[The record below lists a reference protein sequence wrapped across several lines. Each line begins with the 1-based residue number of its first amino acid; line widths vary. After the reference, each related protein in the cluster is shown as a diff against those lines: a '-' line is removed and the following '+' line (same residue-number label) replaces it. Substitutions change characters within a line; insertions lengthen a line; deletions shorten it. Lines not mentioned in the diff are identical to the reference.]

1 LSANGRNNY
10 GNPKPFGKDTVFI
23 DKNIED
29 AWMCNVVFG
38 KCPAGRLNLN
48 LEMSIYS
55 ALSYSMIKWI
65 S

>member
-1 LSANGRNNY
+1 M
-10 GNPKPFGKDTVFI
+10 

-29 AWMCNVVFG
+29 KWICNVVFG
-38 KCPAGRLNLN
+38 KSSAGRLNLN